1 MKRVLLACVFARAAH
16 AFALHG
22 ASAPS
27 ARGSVASHRA
37 SAPSV
42 VRMAVDTTPSR
53 VELTQNYRDAEDRSA
68 RFAALKSAP
77 SKRVVVVGGGLSGLA
92 CAKYLVDA
100 GHRPVVLEARDV
112 LGGKVSAW
120 QDEDG
125 DWIETGLHIFFGAY
139 PNMLNLF
146 AELGIRDRLQWKQHR
161 MVFARPD
168 APGETT
174 AFEFPDGVP
183 APFNMAL
190 AILANPTMLTWDEKL
205 RMVPAL
211 LPMLL
216 FGQDFIDAQDELSVS
231 EYMDRWGMPRR
242 VNDEIFIAM
251 AKALDF
257 IDPDRLSMTVILT
270 AMNRFINEA
279 DGSQTAFL
287 DGNQPERLCRPI
299 QEYVEARG
307 GEVRT
312 NAPVAA
318 IEVDDGTG
326 RVTGLRMRDGALVDG
341 FDEYVSAMPV
351 DVFKKLVPSK
361 WSTMPF
367 FAQLDELEGIPV
379 MNVQLWFDRK
389 LRGAVDGLAFSR
401 SPLLSVYA
409 DMAASCREYADPQ
422 DRSCLSLVFAPCSPR
437 TGADVNW
444 IAKPDDEVVAA
455 AIGELERLFPD
466 EVAADGSKA
475 KLRKSSVVRV
485 PRSVYSA
492 VPGRNKFRPSQVTPI
507 DNFVLAGDFT
517 SQKFLGSME
526 GAVLAGKLAA
536 EIVARRAAGAP
547 ATELKEVEPGVVDAA
562 AGRAAR
568 EPTGVRGDSAIA
580 YGGGALRSRADAEAA
595 LAPATA
601 EPPLIAA

>member
-1 MKRVLLACVFARAAH
+1 MFFTAATLGVATPFSARRSAPRMPRMAADTARA
-16 AFALHG
+16 
-22 ASAPS
+22 
-27 ARGSVASHRA
+27 
-37 SAPSV
+37 
-42 VRMAVDTTPSR
+42 TPNG
-53 VELTQNYRDAEDRSA
+53 VFNTANYREAE
-68 RFAALKSAP
+68 ALSQRLVDLSRN
-77 SKRVVVVGGGLSGLA
+77 SKPQRVAIIGGGLSGLA

-287 DGNQPERLCRPI
+287 DGNQPERLCAPMVSH
-299 QEYVEARG
+299 VEQRG
-307 GEVRT
+307 GKVHTGAAVKEICLTEGGTVRHLLMADGSEVQ
-312 NAPVAA
+312 A
-318 IEVDDGTG
+318 DY
-326 RVTGLRMRDGALVDG
+326 
-341 FDEYVSAMPV
+341 YVSAVPC
-351 DVFKKLVPSK
+351 DVFQRLSATKP
-361 WSTMPF
+361 PC
-367 FAQLDELEGIPV
+367 
-379 MNVQLWFDRK
+379 
-389 LRGAVDGLAFSR
+389 
-401 SPLLSVYA
+401 PL
-409 DMAASCREYADPQ
+409 PP
-422 DRSCLSLVFAPCSPR
+422 APGP
-437 TGADVNW
+437 
-444 IAKPDDEVVAA
+444 
-455 AIGELERLFPD
+455 
-466 EVAADGSKA
+466 
-475 KLRKSSVVRV
+475 
-485 PRSVYSA
+485 
-492 VPGRNKFRPSQVTPI
+492 
-507 DNFVLAGDFT
+507 
-517 SQKFLGSME
+517 
-526 GAVLAGKLAA
+526 
-536 EIVARRAAGAP
+536 
-547 ATELKEVEPGVVDAA
+547 
-562 AGRAAR
+562 
-568 EPTGVRGDSAIA
+568 
-580 YGGGALRSRADAEAA
+580 
-595 LAPATA
+595 
-601 EPPLIAA
+601 